1 MKRLG
6 IILASALFSLSA
18 MAQKAEMAKQNG
30 KSPEEKAKFQ
40 TEKMSSELSLTEQQ
54 KTQIYDINLK
64 INQKNESLDQ
74 SLMTAEERKKGHHA
88 NNQARKKMIAGVLTA
103 EQNALLE
110 KKLEE
115 RKREK
120 MQHQEKRKEMMK
132 QKLKEKKV
140 SNE

>member
-1 MKRLG
+1 MKKLG
-6 IILASALFSLSA
+6 IVFASALLSLSA

-40 TEKMSSELSLTEQQ
+40 TEKMSSELSLTEEQ
-54 KTQIYDINLK
+54 KNQIYDINLK
-64 INQKNESLDQ
+64 INQKNEALDQ

-88 NNQARKKMIAGVLTA
+88 NNQARMKMFSGVLTS
-103 EQNALLE
+103 EQNELLE

-120 MQHQEKRKEMMK
+120 IHHQENRKVMMK

-140 SNE
+140 SND